1 MPLSTQRKPDSPTTL
16 MEKARIRTGWKN
28 RSREITL
35 EEFANALSSICW
47 RMSLNAARNLHQQDF
62 IYEND
67 HQRLGVIRE
76 YLLFL
81 MHCADRLMFDVL
93 DRAQRGQFMQALAQ
107 DCRRHYRENSTE
119 ITGGAERGDSF
130 IEQANRRLDE
140 YAATTFRDRAP
151 GYDMLRLLGAR
162 IQEYMGEDQTNR
174 WVIDQVMDI
183 DGPEIFEVFVKSMDK
198 LKRSSGF

>member
-1 MPLSTQRKPDSPTTL
+1 

-28 RSREITL
+28 RDREVTL

-62 IYEND
+62 IYGND
-67 HQRLGVIRE
+67 RQRLGVIRE

-81 MHCADRLMFDVL
+81 MHCADRLMFDAL
-93 DRAQRGQFMQALAQ
+93 DPAQRGRFMQALAR
-107 DCRRHYRENSTE
+107 DCGRHDRENRTE
-119 ITGGAERGDSF
+119 IAPGTAPGDDF
-130 IEQANRRLDE
+130 VGQANRRMDE
-140 YAATTFRDRAP
+140 YAATAFRDRAP
-151 GYDMLRLLGAR
+151 GYDMYRLLGAR
-162 IQEYMGEDQTNR
+162 IQEFMGEDQTNR

-183 DGPEIFEVFVKSMDK
+183 DGPEIFEVFVRSMDR

>member
-1 MPLSTQRKPDSPTTL
+1 

-62 IYEND
+62 IYGND

-81 MHCADRLMFDVL
+81 MHCADRLMFDTL
-93 DRAQRGQFMQALAQ
+93 EKAERGTFMQALAR
-107 DCRRHYRENSTE
+107 DCRRHYRENCTE
-119 ITGGAERGDSF
+119 ITAGAERGDTF
-130 IEQANRRLDE
+130 TEQANRRMGE
-140 YAATTFRDRAP
+140 YAATAFRDRAP

-183 DGPEIFEVFVKSMDK
+183 DGPEVFEVFVKSLDK
-198 LKRSSGF
+198 LMRSARF